1 VKILEA
7 GKKARRMF
15 NFIHKG
21 HNTAD
26 EMEDNLSSVA
36 LDFNVVRIWQKYIDS
51 ICLHGMKALII
62 DRSPIANSLGF
73 TNGDLDIITE
83 EQNFEPWLLTQVRYA
98 YKAVFRE
105 QWNAQINTWDPL
117 SRVAVI
123 SEIGDTDFADDWP
136 FDGNPLTK
144 WAYTLGN
151 NAYIHGGVKRGKT
164 NFALRLAEYFMAE
177 DWVVVSNIPLSEKVP
192 NYHYTPTLS
201 ELLREICQAR
211 LAGKHVLILLD
222 EGAIF
227 WIKMDTILSQNKAMH
242 KIVLTLGKLTSTL
255 IYVGHR
261 QKDIPSI
268 VVWTAVA
275 SFEKI
280 SHKTVFADIDEGI
293 RIRSKTFTSVPATKL
308 QYNPSKVQ
316 NFEMDL
322 EIDGLFKHMSQIAEE
337 DNQWEKML
345 EYLAD
350 HEGELKNKS
359 EGKKKK
365 EAAQLLKQ
373 LNPDLTERDIAG
385 LVHVSQPSAHNY
397 ISERKSNQDR

>member
-1 VKILEA
+1 MSA
-7 GKKARRMF
+7 
-15 NFIHKG
+15 FIHNA

-26 EMEDNLSSVA
+26 EMEDNLSAIA
-36 LDFNVVRIWQKYIDS
+36 LDTNVVRIWQKYIDS
-51 ICLHGMKALII
+51 IRLHGMKALIE
-62 DRSPIANSLGF
+62 DKSPIAHALGF
-73 TNGDLDIITE
+73 VPDDLGIITE
-83 EQNFEPWLLTQVRYA
+83 EENFEPWLLTQVRYA

-123 SEIGDTDFADDWP
+123 SEMGDTDFADDWP

-177 DWVVVSNIPLSEKVP
+177 DWVIVSNIPLSQKVE

-201 ELLREICQAR
+201 ELLKIICRAR
-211 LAGKHVLILLD
+211 LAGKHVLIVLD

-227 WIKMDTILSQNKAMH
+227 WIKMETTLAQNRAMH
-242 KIVLTLGKLTSTL
+242 KVVLTLGKLCATL
-255 IYVGHR
+255 VYVGHR
-261 QKDIPSI
+261 HRDVPGI

-275 SFEKI
+275 SFEKV
-280 SHKTVFADIDEGI
+280 SQRTVFVDIDEGI
-293 RIRSKTFTSVPATKL
+293 RVRSKTFTSVPATKL
-308 QYNPSKVQ
+308 LYSPSKVQ

-322 EIDGLFKHMSQIAEE
+322 EIEGLFKHMSQIAEE
-337 DNQWEKML
+337 ENQWEKML
-345 EYLAD
+345 EYLAE
-350 HEGELKNKS
+350 HEGEMKEKG

-365 EAAQLLKQ
+365 EAAQLLKK
-373 LNPDLTERDIAG
+373 LNPELSERDIAD

-397 ISERKSNQDR
+397 IKEGASNQKA